1 MRSGV
6 GTLAR
11 VDWQREGSIL
21 WEYLKGVVTRGVF
34 IVLTLAAGVAWLLG
48 IFGIALGWVALVLV
62 LVGIVPPQYLTYRK
76 VRLTEKPP
84 SVSIARLDDLQMGDR
99 RLARISV
106 RNAGTTTE
114 WFRARVPELQGF
126 DGTG

>member
-21 WEYLKGVVTRGVF
+21 WEYLKGVVTRVVF

-48 IFGIALGWVALVLV
+48 IFGIALGWVAVVLV
-62 LVGIVPPQYLTYRK
+62 LVGIVLAQYLTYRK

-84 SVSIARLDDLQMGDR
+84 SVSIARLDDLQGGDR

-106 RNAGTTTE
+106 RKD
-114 WFRARVPELQGF
+114 RKSVV
-126 DGTG
+126 